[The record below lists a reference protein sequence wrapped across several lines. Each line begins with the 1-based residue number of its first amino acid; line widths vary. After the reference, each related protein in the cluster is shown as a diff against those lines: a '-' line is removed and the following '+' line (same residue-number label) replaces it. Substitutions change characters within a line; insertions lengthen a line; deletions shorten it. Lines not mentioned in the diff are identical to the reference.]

1 VATLPGSLFSTRK
14 RLLSEDRA
22 TGAHDGEGE
31 RQEPPRKK
39 RYLSTSS
46 YIFRTLFNDGVDSD
60 ITVIAL
66 NESWKLHRHYLK
78 QSKYFEA
85 LFDWDSR
92 NEPQSPQRDIIHLD
106 IPDEKINRAA
116 LNIAFGSLY
125 CDDVNVKP
133 QHAVNVLAAASL
145 LQHHTLIKYLSV
157 VMTSFINVGF
167 VYQYYQAAIVYGL
180 PDLERQCL
188 EWYQFNLMQ
197 RRPQHAKCRM
207 LRDIDPTLM
216 QRIIKNPNF
225 AVLQIE
231 MDVYNLLLMWLFLKF
246 NPDWVP
252 PVNDSHTKLDE
263 DAFHQEQMRFFATK
277 CKVDSSLLESLD
289 SKYLAV
295 FKYVRLGD
303 IMTTFISA
311 KRLET
316 DNVLPQAWISEE
328 YRAQTLKI
336 LRTENGHDYGPS
348 EKMCR
353 LLTEHDQSSVSRNAI
368 YQIVNRH
375 WPLYRNI
382 MRCGRELNQGVSFC
396 WRWTGFNFGIDLIMT
411 YSHKKQNITIMRNC
425 KEQQV
430 VTSVSLVAKRS
441 IICKVKVFK
450 LKESGMLDTVHSSGW
465 KYLDFSPDQEK
476 TIIQLGG
483 GVGGAQ
489 RVQRQTSTES
499 VQSSSATPLTPQRD
513 QRMFMVA
520 YILQND
526 PPGDESYYLPER
538 YCINRGVSD
547 VTLAASTI
555 DSHSDSYNTLHGE
568 ANSVQ

>member
-1 VATLPGSLFSTRK
+1 M
-14 RLLSEDRA
+14 LLSLI
-22 TGAHDGEGE
+22 
-31 RQEPPRKK
+31 
-39 RYLSTSS
+39 LST
-46 YIFRTLFNDGVDSD
+46 YLVQ
-60 ITVIAL
+60 AL

-92 NEPQSPQRDIIHLD
+92 NEPQNPQRDIIHLD

-263 DAFHQEQMRFFATK
+263 DAFHQEQM
-277 CKVDSSLLESLD
+277 
-289 SKYLAV
+289 
-295 FKYVRLGD
+295 
-303 IMTTFISA
+303 
-311 KRLET
+311 
-316 DNVLPQAWISEE
+316 
-328 YRAQTLKI
+328 
-336 LRTENGHDYGPS
+336 
-348 EKMCR
+348 
-353 LLTEHDQSSVSRNAI
+353 
-368 YQIVNRH
+368 
-375 WPLYRNI
+375 
-382 MRCGRELNQGVSFC
+382 
-396 WRWTGFNFGIDLIMT
+396 
-411 YSHKKQNITIMRNC
+411 
-425 KEQQV
+425 
-430 VTSVSLVAKRS
+430 
-441 IICKVKVFK
+441 
-450 LKESGMLDTVHSSGW
+450 
-465 KYLDFSPDQEK
+465 
-476 TIIQLGG
+476 
-483 GVGGAQ
+483 
-489 RVQRQTSTES
+489 
-499 VQSSSATPLTPQRD
+499 
-513 QRMFMVA
+513 
-520 YILQND
+520 
-526 PPGDESYYLPER
+526 
-538 YCINRGVSD
+538 
-547 VTLAASTI
+547 
-555 DSHSDSYNTLHGE
+555 
-568 ANSVQ
+568 